1 MSCPTL
7 SCPIHYYCTLYYY
20 VRLTLYCII
29 LLYHVLL
36 SPSSLSTSVPSYSRS
51 SVIYVRPLIS
61 LLSPPFSY
69 HLHPSSHSPPSL
81 LTLSLLTPF
90 PHSPSFPHSPPPY
103 RALPGHERG
112 AQSAHTLFWHFT
124 GTSSNTHTH
133 THLTQMS
140 RRKYT
145 YFTALY
151 CIVLHYTALHFNFYT
166 RFAHERAIE
175 CHTTLQHL
183 VDSKCNRV

>member
-1 MSCPTL
+1 MSCPAL
-7 SCPIHYYCTLYYY
+7 SCPVHYYCTRYNYVLSYAVLLYSALPCIVVSQLSVYL
-20 VRLTLYCII
+20 RTLLLPLLSHLRPASHFSPFTSI
-29 LLYHVLL
+29 LL
-36 SPSSLSTSVPSYSRS
+36 
-51 SVIYVRPLIS
+51 
-61 LLSPPFSY
+61 
-69 HLHPSSHSPPSL
+69 SPPSL

-140 RRKYT
+140 RRKCT

-166 RFAHERAIE
+166 RMAHEQAIE
-175 CHTTLQHL
+175 CHTTL
-183 VDSKCNRV
+183 